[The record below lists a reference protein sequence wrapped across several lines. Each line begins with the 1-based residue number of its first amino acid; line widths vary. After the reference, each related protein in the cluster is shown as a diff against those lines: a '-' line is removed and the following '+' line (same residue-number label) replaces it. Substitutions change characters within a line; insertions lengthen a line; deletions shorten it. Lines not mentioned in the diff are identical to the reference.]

1 MWFTVISFFGV
12 FLNVKALGGAVR
24 AENVGGAEMQTAR
37 GLSLGVSP
45 SLVGCFLRSVCRW
58 CGSASAPVGAEV
70 VPLLVL
76 SAALRSS
83 SACVGADLVG
93 VRCQQSQKMMQN
105 NACYKVISK

>member
-1 MWFTVISFFGV
+1 M
-12 FLNVKALGGAVR
+12 R

-93 VRCQQSQKMMQN
+93 VCRHQVAQN
-105 NACYKVISK
+105 DAE

>member
-1 MWFTVISFFGV
+1 M
-12 FLNVKALGGAVR
+12 R
-24 AENVGGAEMQTAR
+24 AENVGGAEMQAAR

-45 SLVGCFLRSVCRW
+45 SLVGRFC
-58 CGSASAPVGAEV
+58 APPAVGGLLLLPWAEV

-93 VRCQQSQKMMQN
+93 VCRHQVAQN
-105 NACYKVISK
+105 DAE